1 MSSPPPTLEP
11 PLFPRPVQAALAVLC
26 GLVVL
31 LLLYRTWQ
39 ISAWANRPLEIL
51 PSYPV
56 ELNSATLAE
65 FEVMPGIG
73 PTLAGRIV
81 AHREARG
88 GFGDV
93 AELLDVP
100 GIGPMLFDQLKER
113 VRVGLAFQPSSTG
126 VPGVS
131 SSKLPAGVK
140 LDPNTARADELTQLP
155 GIGKVLAARIVEA
168 RAVEPFRSIDDL
180 DRVKGIG
187 KKTLDAI
194 RPNLRIGP

>member
-1 MSSPPPTLEP
+1 M
-11 PLFPRPVQAALAVLC
+11 FPRPVQAALAVLC
-26 GLVVL
+26 GFTVL
-31 LLLYRTWQ
+31 LLAFRTWQ
-39 ISAWANRPLEIL
+39 ISAWASRPLEIL

-73 PTLAGRIV
+73 PTLARRIV
-81 AHREARG
+81 EYRETHG

-100 GIGPMLFDQLKER
+100 GVGPMLFDQLKER
-113 VRVGLAFQPSSTG
+113 VRVGLAFQPSSNG
-126 VPGVS
+126 PSAVS
-131 SSKLPAGVK
+131 SAKLPAGVK
-140 LDPNTARADELTQLP
+140 LDPNTASAEQLTQLP

-168 RAVEPFRSIDDL
+168 RGVEPFRSIDDL